1 MAIRGSM
8 PTPAPVVPLVSQP
21 TPEPRAPRPALA
33 EVDGS
38 SAMNL
43 EPMPLE
49 GTIELME
56 LVKLDPQNIQ
66 ELFTTDGALKPIL
79 NEVASRARSVIQD
92 PTTAKGREAIKSMA
106 YKVAQ
111 TKTALEAQ
119 GVELNRKLKA
129 LPAAVDKNKREAKEF
144 LEALQAEIRKPV
156 TDFEAA
162 EAAAAEAKRIE
173 EEAAALARQVEADH
187 EIALT
192 LNWAYDQKKAQEQ
205 ADRERAI
212 QEREEEIAREA
223 AEAERQASIQREAD
237 LKAAAEQAEREKAEA
252 EQRQKDAEAREAQAK
267 IDAEAARVKA
277 QKAADERA
285 ELAAASARE
294 EEKRLQALASKKEA
308 DEKAARERDVAHKK
322 AFNQEALTDLIKATG
337 LDEQAAKNVVNAI
350 YMKKV
355 RHIVLVY

>member
-1 MAIRGSM
+1 
-8 PTPAPVVPLVSQP
+8 
-21 TPEPRAPRPALA
+21 
-33 EVDGS
+33 
-38 SAMNL
+38 
-43 EPMPLE
+43 
-49 GTIELME
+49 
-56 LVKLDPQNIQ
+56 
-66 ELFTTDGALKPIL
+66 
-79 NEVASRARSVIQD
+79 
-92 PTTAKGREAIKSMA
+92 MA

-162 EAAAAEAKRIE
+162 EAAAAEAKRLE
-173 EEAAALARQVEADH
+173 DEAAALARQVEADH

-294 EEKRLQALASKKEA
+294 EEKRIQALAAKKEA